1 MVNGDRHTDLGLS
14 LLLQRW
20 RVPTPAWPSFGEEV
34 WRRIAALQRGK
45 KRSPTPPGPTAPRGR
60 P

>member
-20 RVPTPAWPSFGEEV
+20 RAPTPARPSFGDEV
-34 WRRIAALQRGK
+34 WRRIAALQRDK
-45 KRSPTPPGPTAPRGR
+45 KRAAGAPAKR
-60 P
+60 PLRVRP